1 MKKHL
6 TWLLLIPFL
15 FSCVSYK
22 SQELSFK
29 PPEAYKYSAV
39 IAGANV
45 AAKGYDDKKEA
56 KNAFGFDIIKAG
68 VLPIQVVFNN
78 KSNNSLEIVPDQT
91 FLIDNSGKYWPVLSK
106 EKAYSRL
113 EKSSEYNR
121 IAKGA
126 GKRSVLGAAGG
137 AIVGSA
143 VGILSGEN
151 VLSSAGKGAAVGAA
165 GGAIFGG
172 AEEIG
177 SDKAEQKIR
186 TDLAQKE
193 LENKKIK
200 PQILATGFL
209 FFPSEAPTAAKLRL
223 QLKDTEKDFVY
234 TVTLPLNE

>member
-1 MKKHL
+1 MTKHL
-6 TWLLLIPFL
+6 TWLLFIPL
-15 FSCVSYK
+15 LCSCVSYK
-22 SQELSFK
+22 SQELSFQ
-29 PPEAYKYSAV
+29 PPEAYTHSDV
-39 IAGANV
+39 IAGATV
-45 AAKGYDDKKEA
+45 AAQGYTDKKEA

-68 VLPIQVVFNN
+68 VLPVQVIINN
-78 KSNNSLEIVPDQT
+78 KSNRSLEIVPEQT
-91 FLIDNSGKYWPVLSK
+91 FLIDNAGKYWPVLSK

-143 VGILSGEN
+143 IGILSGEN

-177 SDKAEQKIR
+177 SDEAEQKIR
-186 TDLAQKE
+186 TDLTQKK
-193 LENKKIK
+193 LENKTIK
-200 PQILATGFL
+200 PQILAAGFL
-209 FFPSEAPTAAKLRL
+209 FFPAEATTAAKLRL
-223 QLKDTEKDFVY
+223 QLKDTENGDVH
-234 TVTLPLNE
+234 TVKLPLN